1 VRDRG
6 PSVQHSGLG
15 QQHPTGTDRGEF
27 DAALV
32 EVRERA
38 GQVALLGLGPRARV
52 RPVVPATAGYD
63 HEVRVGLAE
72 EAVHFDS
79 ETVAGGDGLLGVER
93 AQTHVEVTTPSRG
106 VREHFVGCD
115 RVQLVEAVVDDD
127 RDFGCH
133 VGGSQRTSKSV
144 FSRTVGVRTL
154 DTGRL
159 HAERGTFRV
168 ERVSRLIGGET
179 AIRLGFLCT
188 AMATEAT
195 FEVDSDQFPLG
206 TVFENQPDV
215 TVQLERLVPAED
227 AIIPYVWVRGADG
240 DGIDATF
247 ESHPGVRRARLIDS
261 VDDDSLLK
269 VEWDPESEGF
279 LRTLAETDLLLL
291 SATGTESNWTFEIR
305 GDDHADVAAFEE
317 TCRDR
322 GIDLRLTAVHA
333 LTPLDGDG
341 DYGLTEAQREAL
353 ELAYERGYFDS
364 PRQVT
369 LAEIAAEIDI
379 SQQAL
384 AARIRRGTRSLL
396 GETVV
401 K

>member
-1 VRDRG
+1 
-6 PSVQHSGLG
+6 
-15 QQHPTGTDRGEF
+15 
-27 DAALV
+27 
-32 EVRERA
+32 
-38 GQVALLGLGPRARV
+38 
-52 RPVVPATAGYD
+52 
-63 HEVRVGLAE
+63 
-72 EAVHFDS
+72 
-79 ETVAGGDGLLGVER
+79 
-93 AQTHVEVTTPSRG
+93 
-106 VREHFVGCD
+106 
-115 RVQLVEAVVDDD
+115 
-127 RDFGCH
+127 
-133 VGGSQRTSKSV
+133 
-144 FSRTVGVRTL
+144 
-154 DTGRL
+154 
-159 HAERGTFRV
+159 
-168 ERVSRLIGGET
+168 
-179 AIRLGFLCT
+179 
-188 AMATEAT
+188 MATEAT